1 MEDLNYNSNGRP
13 SKKLELLQ
21 WLEITREY
29 NRQLGTNF
37 RKRQVQK
44 EWENHCQKK
53 QNSRRLGQEYEAFRN
68 RKSLFNTNGR

>member
-1 MEDLNYNSNGRP
+1 MQDLDYID
-13 SKKLELLQ
+13 SKNLQLLQ

-29 NRQLGTNF
+29 NRLHGTNF

-53 QNSRRLGQEYEAFRN
+53 QITRKLGQEYEAFRN
-68 RKSLFNTNGR
+68 RKMFNTNSR